1 MRYLKIVAGFGLL
14 VAGAA
19 MVVLPGPGW
28 LTIAAGLA
36 LLADEFPWA
45 RRELDR
51 LKGILAICRTQLER
65 AVSKWRRS

>member
-1 MRYLKIVAGFGLL
+1 
-14 VAGAA
+14 

-51 LKGILAICRTQLER
+51 LKGIFATCRTQLEK
-65 AVSKWRRS
+65 AVSKWRQS